1 MAYGYADVP
10 TRLKEEGALDKA
22 VVMSAIADS
31 LTEDRDFNE
40 LVIRTVAKAGNA
52 ADEQAQVWAEYCEQL
67 PYRRENGEVYRAWK
81 EVVGFDT
88 GTPTG
93 GDCDDLTIL
102 LVAGLRSLGMQA
114 VVELLTDEEGWGF
127 HVRARVGLPPHA
139 PTYWAVL
146 DPVWRSER
154 EWAMQHKPLAHS
166 PLVVASEKVTQ
177 GLQSSFLIVPS
188 MDDDLVESSTP
199 NLSNLTLLAAGAALG
214 IWWVKWSKRK
224 S

>member
-10 TRLKEEGALDKA
+10 TRLKEQGALDKA

-40 LVIRTVAKAGNA
+40 LVSRTVAKAGNA
-52 ADEQAQVWAEYCEQL
+52 ADEQVQAWAEYVENL

-81 EVVGFDT
+81 EIVGFDT
-88 GTPTG
+88 GVPTG

-102 LVAGLRSLGMQA
+102 LVAGLRSLGMQSI
-114 VVELLTDEEGWGF
+114 VELLTDEEGWGF

-139 PTYWAVL
+139 PTYWAVV

-154 EWAMQHKPLAHS
+154 EWSMANKPLNES
-166 PLVVASEKVTQ
+166 PLVVASEKQTQ
-177 GLQSSFLIVPS
+177 GLQSSFLILPS
-188 MDDDLVESSTP
+188 MDEELSMPSSTP
-199 NLSNLTLLAAGAALG
+199 LLLLG
-214 IWWVKWSKRK
+214 VGVTVGVLATKLWSKRK

>member
-1 MAYGYADVP
+1 V
-10 TRLKEEGALDKA
+10 
-22 VVMSAIADS
+22 ADS

-40 LVIRTVAKAGNA
+40 LVSRTVAKAGNA
-52 ADEQAQVWAEYCEQL
+52 ADEQVQAWSEYVEKL

-81 EVVGFDT
+81 EIVGFDT
-88 GTPTG
+88 GVPTG

-102 LVAGLRSLGMQA
+102 LVAGLRSLGLQS

-146 DPVWRSER
+146 DPVWQSER
-154 EWAMQHKPLAHS
+154 EWSMAGKQLAES
-166 PLVVASEKVTQ
+166 PLVVASEKATQ
-177 GLQSSFLIVPS
+177 GLRSSFLILPS
-188 MDDDLVESSTP
+188 MEDESSTQ
-199 NLSNLTLLAAGAALG
+199 NSNPLIILAVGIVLG
-214 IWWVKWSKRK
+214 IWVRGKWSKRT